1 MNIAPDEKDKFG
13 YRISKQNAAAAGQS
27 GDWDK
32 IFLLFFFH
40 FFSAKLIF
48 LFLPLVTLVSF
59 YFPKNVFSIVE
70 ILNKLNK
77 NDKSNFMDNSYDND
91 N

>member
-1 MNIAPDEKDKFG
+1 MR
-13 YRISKQNAAAAGQS
+13 RISLDTGSQNRMLQQQVSQEIGI
-27 GDWDK
+27 K
-32 IFLLFFFH
+32 YFYYFFFH

-59 YFPKNVFSIVE
+59 CFLKNVFSIVE

-77 NDKSNFMDNSYDND
+77 NDNKSNFMDNSYDND